1 MNKRLAIAGDVSM
14 KQTQSECICI
24 KYVFNYIAMAME
36 ASLAHQELLTDYWE
50 TWDIGLVVRYQQ

>member
-1 MNKRLAIAGDVSM
+1 
-14 KQTQSECICI
+14 
-24 KYVFNYIAMAME
+24 MAME